1 MYSCKWTFNN
11 NNFNTIIKQSDKYYH
26 KISTCYRIFD
36 ENSFAECSPYYC
48 SVINIMGD
56 KIIYLVSIKDNDILS
71 SSLPYV
77 PKIFSENEIE

>member
-1 MYSCKWTFNN
+1 
-11 NNFNTIIKQSDKYYH
+11 
-26 KISTCYRIFD
+26 
-36 ENSFAECSPYYC
+36 
-48 SVINIMGD
+48 MGD